1 MIIGLIPSRLNSKRL
16 KNKPLL
22 KIDGLPI
29 VVHTFKRAKLS
40 KKLDDV
46 IVCADDEKIVDV
58 VKKHGGKAL
67 LTSKNHKNGTERI
80 FEVAKKIKK
89 TKMIIDIQGD
99 EPLVDP
105 KDIDRVIDFHK
116 KNSHFDIVVPCM
128 KANTNINSR
137 NLVKVVF
144 SENGKILYFSRAQV
158 PFDYKD
164 KKINYYRDLSIV
176 SFIESSFF
184 PIPPDVMIIPMSL
197 AKKEEYLKIFFIA
210 TLFSSLGGLFGY
222 FIGSL
227 FTDKAIM
234 IMEFYGY
241 EEQVLQLKNQL
252 NSKSGAYSLWL
263 GTLFLAG
270 FTPLPF
276 KIFTITSGIIN
287 FNIFTFFVICLISRG
302 LRFFI
307 VAYFSVKFGKPFV
320 TFLEKKGGIWFSVA
334 GIVIILMVLLVYLI
348 FR

>member
-1 MIIGLIPSRLNSKRL
+1 ML
-16 KNKPLL
+16 
-22 KIDGLPI
+22 
-29 VVHTFKRAKLS
+29 
-40 KKLDDV
+40 KKLYDKTLKL
-46 IVCADDEKIVDV
+46 AAHKSS
-58 VKKHGGKAL
+58 KFFLAL
-67 LTSKNHKNGTERI
+67 
-80 FEVAKKIKK
+80 
-89 TKMIIDIQGD
+89 
-99 EPLVDP
+99 
-105 KDIDRVIDFHK
+105 
-116 KNSHFDIVVPCM
+116 
-128 KANTNINSR
+128 
-137 NLVKVVF
+137 
-144 SENGKILYFSRAQV
+144 
-158 PFDYKD
+158 
-164 KKINYYRDLSIV
+164 V
-176 SFIESSFF
+176 SFAESSFF
-184 PIPPDVMIIPMSL
+184 PIPPDIMIIPMSL

-234 IMEFYGY
+234 LMGFYGY

-252 NSKSGAYSLWL
+252 NSKNGAYSLWL

-287 FNIFTFFVICLISRG
+287 FNIFTFFIICLISRG

-320 TFLEKKGGIWFSVA
+320 SFLEKKGGMWFSVA
-334 GIVIILMVLLVYLI
+334 GILIIILVLLVYLI

>member
-1 MIIGLIPSRLNSKRL
+1 ML
-16 KNKPLL
+16 KKIYDKTL
-22 KIDGLPI
+22 KL
-29 VVHTFKRAKLS
+29 A
-40 KKLDDV
+40 
-46 IVCADDEKIVDV
+46 A
-58 VKKHGGKAL
+58 
-67 LTSKNHKNGTERI
+67 HKNSN
-80 FEVAKKIKK
+80 F
-89 TKMIIDIQGD
+89 
-99 EPLVDP
+99 
-105 KDIDRVIDFHK
+105 
-116 KNSHFDIVVPCM
+116 
-128 KANTNINSR
+128 
-137 NLVKVVF
+137 
-144 SENGKILYFSRAQV
+144 Y
-158 PFDYKD
+158 
-164 KKINYYRDLSIV
+164 LSFI

-234 IMEFYGY
+234 LMGFYGY

-252 NSKSGAYSLWL
+252 NSKNGAYSLWL
-263 GTLFLAG
+263 VTLFLAG

-287 FNIFTFFVICLISRG
+287 FNIFAFFIICLISRG

-320 TFLEKKGGIWFSVA
+320 SFLEKKGGIWFSVV
-334 GIVIILMVLLVYLI
+334 GILIIILVLLVYLI
-348 FR
+348 IR